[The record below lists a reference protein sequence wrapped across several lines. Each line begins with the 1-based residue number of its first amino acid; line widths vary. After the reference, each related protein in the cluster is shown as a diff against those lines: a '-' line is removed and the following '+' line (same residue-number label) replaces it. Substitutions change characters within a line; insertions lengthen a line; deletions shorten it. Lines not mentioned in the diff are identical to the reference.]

1 VRVEKVLLCSFHR
14 RPRPKGV
21 SLEST
26 GLENILQV
34 PGHRAEVDQY
44 HDARNALSATFSVL
58 KLSTAIFRARSSK
71 VIVQNVLLCP
81 FHCKQRPS
89 EVSLESTGL

>member
-1 VRVEKVLLCSFHR
+1 VRVQKVLLSSFHR

-34 PGHRAEVDQY
+34 PGHRAGVDQY
-44 HDARNALSATFSVL
+44 DYARNALSATLSVKYGYISAQKL
-58 KLSTAIFRARSSK
+58 KGDCSKCFAVSISLQKKAIRS
-71 VIVQNVLLCP
+71 
-81 FHCKQRPS
+81 
-89 EVSLESTGL
+89 